1 MSKSTIKD
9 KRRARRGKSTITSND
24 ELYNSLTEEVFE
36 IDDTPEYIQQIEVK
50 TVERK
55 RFRPLIGAEYDY
67 TQMAEK
73 YSERN
78 VAQQLGNYRQAMNSL
93 LILNYQPTMIMMG

>member
-1 MSKSTIKD
+1 MAKSTIKD
-9 KRRARRGKSTITSND
+9 KRRQRRNKSKITSNV
-24 ELYNSLTEEVFE
+24 ELYNISEEVFE
-36 IDDTPEYIQQIEVK
+36 LPDETSEYVEQIQVK

-67 TQMAEK
+67 KEMAEK

-78 VAQQLGNYRQAMNSL
+78 VAQQLGNYRQAMEFL
-93 LILNYQPTMIMMG
+93 AHATLPAILTMTE